1 MLAFGVDIP
10 LIEIILVFAIIMFIL
25 LVEALVIISLLVKQ
39 MNQNKNLSQ
48 LLQNLSTTLLEIKK
62 KEIEELDKIR
72 IRKR

>member
-48 LLQNLSTTLLEIKK
+48 LLQNLSVTLLEIKK
-62 KEIEELDKIR
+62 KEIEELDKLR

>member
-48 LLQNLSTTLLEIKK
+48 LLQNLSVTLLEIKK

>member
-1 MLAFGVDIP
+1 
-10 LIEIILVFAIIMFIL
+10 MFIL